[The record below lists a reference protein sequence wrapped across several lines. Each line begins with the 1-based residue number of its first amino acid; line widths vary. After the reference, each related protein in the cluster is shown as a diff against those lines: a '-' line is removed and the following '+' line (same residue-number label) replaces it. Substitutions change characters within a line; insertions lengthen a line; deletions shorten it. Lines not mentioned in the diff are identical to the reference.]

1 MLLPIP
7 KTKTFKL
14 IEEKRH
20 VLNHMMMVIERED
33 INCSPGPLQIYGD
46 QIPFFSAP
54 GVTVGCLPAFHHYS
68 LKSILGN
75 TVLLHHCEMRGMKK
89 GEQVGQRKIGSW
101 I

>member
-7 KTKTFKL
+7 KTRTFKL

-54 GVTVGCLPAFHHYS
+54 GVTVGCLPASTTTLLNLY
-68 LKSILGN
+68 LGIQFYCII
-75 TVLLHHCEMRGMKK
+75 VKRE
-89 GEQVGQRKIGSW
+89 E
-101 I
+101 